1 MLVDT
6 SGDDW
11 SIEFAN
17 EAWEEVVGLKR
28 VDGLRFWNVF
38 KVGQAAAAFCLRCTE
53 VYLSTAADT
62 MQLITC
68 SMCCLVAVMVGC
80 WVLNGERMRLSD
92 TPFAGNRGAG
102 GHMHAL

>member
-28 VDGLRFWNVF
+28 VDGLSFWNVF
-38 KVGQAAAAFCLRCTE
+38 KVGQAAAIC
-53 VYLSTAADT
+53 AAPRS
-62 MQLITC
+62 I
-68 SMCCLVAVMVGC
+68 
-80 WVLNGERMRLSD
+80 
-92 TPFAGNRGAG
+92 
-102 GHMHAL
+102 